1 MRRYGSTTRC
11 GKPRSTSRIDGV
23 RSDKISQQAC
33 SIARSSAI
41 VGDPWVLLILR
52 EAFFGHRRFS
62 DFVEFTGAQPSVIS
76 DRLKR
81 LVDAGVLESS
91 QYQEHP
97 PRNEYTLTPMGRDL
111 QPVLMHLTKWGDT
124 YLDGGQGAP
133 VVNTHTE
140 CDHDADPKL
149 VCGHCDAPLTHT
161 NVRSSPGPG
170 ADPDQVASRIS
181 VITR

>member
-1 MRRYGSTTRC
+1 MN
-11 GKPRSTSRIDGV
+11 GV
-23 RSDKISQQAC
+23 RTNKIAAQAC

-52 EAFFGHRRFS
+52 EAFSGRRRFG

-81 LVDAGVLESS
+81 LVTAGILESS

-111 QPVLMHLTKWGDT
+111 ESVLMALAKWGDHH
-124 YLDGGQGAP
+124 LDAGQGP
-133 VVNTHTE
+133 PMVNIHTE
-140 CDHDADPKL
+140 CGHPSDPVL
-149 VCGHCDAPLTHT
+149 VCGHCAEPLTHA
-161 NVRSSPGPG
+161 NIRSTPGPG
-170 ADPDQVASRIS
+170 ADRDDEKRQQG
-181 VITR
+181 